1 MIRRRWVERII
12 ANQMPDGGWND
23 RWFCFDSGRRP
34 VFGFARPPSD
44 QHATIQAVMALYLV
58 KYPYAEQFGVK

>member
-58 KYPYAEQFGVK
+58 KHRYAEQFGVK